1 MSLII
6 LLLILLILGIF
17 EQINTRQ
24 EISKN
29 ATKSKENIERFNSTM
44 DELKKLQEKDYLGD
58 VCKDE
63 VLYATIHLN
72 VTFSPPNRY
81 SISWSHCQISDHLKK
96 GYEIYRNYSDKAS
109 KKIATVPFNS
119 RNYSYEYIDI
129 VNEKDTRPI
138 SYSVYL
144 FCKYENT
151 IYRSTHCVGGHIKL
165 LEPQLKAKPLDSNTI
180 RLYWNYKHVVKK
192 YEIYRKESYEYFFS
206 LIATLPNES
215 HRYTDR
221 TIMPNTEYVYQLK
234 AIILEEN
241 SEITLESPQL
251 VISLPVSQVS
261 SNIKKDSIQ
270 DKNIDF
276 DSMNGHE
283 FEAFCAELL
292 KKNGFRNVT
301 KTKGSGDQG
310 IDILAKKGN
319 VSYGIQCKCYS
330 SKVGNKAVQEVFSGK
345 AYYNLQIGVVLTNNY
360 FTPSAINLAE
370 KNGILLWNRQKL
382 ISLITQE

>member
-6 LLLILLILGIF
+6 LLLILLIFGIF

-234 AIILEEN
+234 AIILEVIIPGLFEPPVRTLRATIPEN
-241 SEITLESPQL
+241 ESH
-251 VISLPVSQVS
+251 I
-261 SNIKKDSIQ
+261 
-270 DKNIDF
+270 
-276 DSMNGHE
+276 
-283 FEAFCAELL
+283 
-292 KKNGFRNVT
+292 FR
-301 KTKGSGDQG
+301 
-310 IDILAKKGN
+310 
-319 VSYGIQCKCYS
+319 
-330 SKVGNKAVQEVFSGK
+330 
-345 AYYNLQIGVVLTNNY
+345 
-360 FTPSAINLAE
+360 
-370 KNGILLWNRQKL
+370 
-382 ISLITQE
+382 